1 MKLLP
6 PIDLCLDCPVE
17 GNCALVKADSL
28 PPLHQTAVGT
38 HCGLVTTYR
47 SGEFLSRQ
55 NTRASHALMICRGV
69 VAMVVFTADGEE
81 ILLEALG
88 PGHLVGFS
96 DWLQRTRTDSLAA
109 KAVTDVTIRS
119 VTVDDPLT
127 LLRKND
133 EARTALLEQTRTHI
147 TTAQR
152 AMIGLRGHNARAH
165 MLLAIHELTRLLRLK
180 RNRPVIIPHKIPR
193 WFFSAYT
200 GLRPETV
207 SRILSRLQ
215 HEGLIAR
222 RDGRLAI
229 PDFHKLGHGIRQ
241 YSSFLFEHL
250 D

>member
-6 PIDLCLDCPVE
+6 PIDLCADCPVE
-17 GNCALVKADSL
+17 GSCALVKADDT
-28 PPLHQTAVGT
+28 PPSHRPADRAAIGAIA
-38 HCGLVTTYR
+38 TYR
-47 SGEFLSRQ
+47 SGEFLLRQ
-55 NTRASHALMICRGV
+55 DTCTARALMICRGI

-81 ILLEALG
+81 ILLETLG

-96 DWLQRTRTDSLAA
+96 DWLRHTRTDSLAA

-127 LLRKND
+127 LLRESD
-133 EARTALLEQTRTHI
+133 DARAALLKQTQTHI
-147 TTAQR
+147 ATAQR

-165 MLLAIHELTRLLRLK
+165 MLLAIHELIRLLRLK
-180 RNRPVIIPHKIPR
+180 RTRPMTIPHKIPR

-207 SRILSRLQ
+207 SRILSTLRRD
-215 HEGLIAR
+215 GLIAYR
-222 RDGRLAI
+222 ERHLVI
-229 PDFHKLGHGIRQ
+229 PDFSKLAHGIRQ
-241 YSSFLFEHL
+241 YSSFLSEHL